1 MGINVTARSK
11 AKLKRSLKGDITM
24 LFYTATIII
33 SFLIV
38 VPIIILIHKLD
49 SSINEANSIIEADSD
64 FSFDKR
70 LAVTASTSGQKCRV
84 RPMNLDCTK
93 FTIRLK
99 HLIVRPIREEM
110 PASNDKSIKIVAREV
125 PKS

>member
-33 SFLIV
+33 SLLIV
-38 VPIIILIHKLD
+38 VPIIILIHRLD
-49 SSINEANSIIEADSD
+49 SSINEANSIIETNSD
-64 FSFDKR
+64 FSFDER
-70 LAVTASTSGQKCRV
+70 LAVTAGTSGQKCRV
-84 RPMNLDCTK
+84 RPVNLDCSHSTLRFK
-93 FTIRLK
+93 Q
-99 HLIVRPIREEM
+99 LIVKPIREEM